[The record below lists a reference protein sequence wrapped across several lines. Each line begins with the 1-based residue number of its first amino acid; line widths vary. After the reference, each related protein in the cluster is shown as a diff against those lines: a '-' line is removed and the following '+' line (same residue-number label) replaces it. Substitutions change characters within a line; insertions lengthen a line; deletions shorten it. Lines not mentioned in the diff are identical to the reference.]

1 MEKNGPTAYNKYS
14 LPSQL
19 QFLKNRIA
27 TELTCQN
34 DDKVYIIERSIYEDR
49 FVFVENMFR
58 KGLLNDSELEEFD
71 LRRLESSKDV
81 DPVDIFVYLRASPD
95 KLSERINKRGRE
107 MEKGISLEYL
117 KNLNELYENK
127 LLVELQKPETGAKVL
142 IYDVNDMTPQ
152 EIAEAVQKD
161 VELLL
166 KNMPNRNGQEDSTK
180 ATN

>member
-1 MEKNGPTAYNKYS
+1 
-14 LPSQL
+14 
-19 QFLKNRIA
+19 
-27 TELTCQN
+27 
-34 DDKVYIIERSIYEDR
+34 
-49 FVFVENMFR
+49 MFR

-142 IYDVNDMTPQ
+142 IYDVNDMTP
-152 EIAEAVQKD
+152 
-161 VELLL
+161 
-166 KNMPNRNGQEDSTK
+166 
-180 ATN
+180 